1 MTLEEDMVS
10 DQQSRPRIENTIN
23 RICMQNIFE
32 IAFST
37 GAASG
42 KRSAKQQQAV
52 VETYCG
58 YNAMKVIR

>member
-1 MTLEEDMVS
+1 
-10 DQQSRPRIENTIN
+10 
-23 RICMQNIFE
+23 MQNIFE